1 MLALDIGTGT
11 LMVQAAL
18 TVCGGAYA
26 AWRFLLNQ
34 AKREAKIDRV
44 LRQVEPNGGGSLRDD
59 LTDLKSDFARFRKE
73 MERRLSTI
81 ERNQ

>member
-59 LTDLKSDFARFRKE
+59 LTDLAADFKRFRTE
-73 MERRLSTI
+73 IDRRLTRI
-81 ERNQ
+81 EGRQ